1 MHVHVGFC
9 VIADYTEQIAD
20 PVARIGL
27 EPAADLT
34 STIRATMN
42 KMPNLVNVRQY
53 AALSFLLS
61 LPSPLSL
68 PIPHPPLNRPP
79 IATTSFSAPIELP
92 SIVHIARICKFK
104 LNAHKLVV
112 FPNSAATA
120 RTAAATLFPYC
131 NWTSSPCPQC
141 AVQMAKVPLELH
153 N

>member
-68 PIPHPPLNRPP
+68 PIPHPLLPVKQ
-79 IATTSFSAPIELP
+79 TTHCNHFILRS
-92 SIVHIARICKFK
+92 HR
-104 LNAHKLVV
+104 
-112 FPNSAATA
+112 AAQY
-120 RTAAATLFPYC
+120 RTHRTHL
-131 NWTSSPCPQC
+131 QI
-141 AVQMAKVPLELH
+141 
-153 N
+153 